1 MERLIYQ
8 TELKTDDLSD
18 EAKVIA
24 WTKELVDDLIARDE
38 DATIFHAGTEFDAER
53 NMYYPVVNIRQ
64 HGVDKA
70 HVLHYDFIASRD
82 YQRIAVT

>member
-24 WTKELVDDLIARDE
+24 WTKELVDDLSC
-38 DATIFHAGTEFDAER
+38 T
-53 NMYYPVVNIRQ
+53 
-64 HGVDKA
+64 
-70 HVLHYDFIASRD
+70 
-82 YQRIAVT
+82 